1 MSHVAIIGGGP
12 AGSALGSYLS
22 LAGVE
27 NTIIEKAIHPRP
39 HVGESMIT
47 ASTRIFNDIGFW
59 DTFAGAGFVK
69 KYGAAWHPP
78 SGRGEFDIAFAEF
91 PQEGVDVDY
100 TYHVDRSKFDML
112 LLKHADNLGST
123 VYQGVGVDEVLFDNG
138 FATGVSCTLGGQSLT
153 IDADVVVD
161 CSGRDTLLG
170 RQLGIKTRDPIFNQF
185 AIHAWFEDVDRGDS
199 PTADYIR
206 IYFLPLERSW
216 VWQIPITETVTSVG
230 VVVHRDVFRASP
242 LGKEEFFAEQLKSTP
257 ELQAAMGGAVR
268 VNDIKSEGD
277 YSYAMDHFVGNGYL
291 LAGDAARFV
300 DPIFSSGVG
309 VALSSAKF
317 ASEILIPALAAG
329 DVSAEALIPYE
340 TKVRGG
346 VAIWYEFIRLYYKL
360 MHAFTYFIQD
370 PESRLQILELLQGQV
385 YDRADAPVL
394 AKMRDFIASVEN
406 TDGHLLKPYLT
417 DMPID

>member
-1 MSHVAIIGGGP
+1 M
-12 AGSALGSYLS
+12 
-22 LAGVE
+22 
-27 NTIIEKAIHPRP
+27 
-39 HVGESMIT
+39 
-47 ASTRIFNDIGFW
+47 
-59 DTFAGAGFVK
+59 
-69 KYGAAWHPP
+69 
-78 SGRGEFDIAFAEF
+78 
-91 PQEGVDVDY
+91 
-100 TYHVDRSKFDML
+100 
-112 LLKHADNLGST
+112 
-123 VYQGVGVDEVLFDNG
+123 
-138 FATGVSCTLGGQSLT
+138 
-153 IDADVVVD
+153 
-161 CSGRDTLLG
+161 LG